1 MPGSSLIGSEDPGIV
16 FAIPRRL
23 VPLASTVR
31 RINVLC
37 AVLEV
42 LGDQERDFQG
52 LRVVQTRVAQ
62 RLVAVS
68 Q

>member
-1 MPGSSLIGSEDPGIV
+1 M
-16 FAIPRRL
+16 
-23 VPLASTVR
+23 
-31 RINVLC
+31 NVLC

-62 RLVAVS
+62 GLVAVS
-68 Q
+68 QCCLVDSVGAAQAFGHVVAGHLHVDTAGARR